1 MAGVM
6 RRQFL
11 IAAGALVAAPR
22 SVNAQKT
29 KKLYRVGFL
38 TGGDPSQN
46 PELPGAFRQGLRELG
61 WVEGQNIV
69 IEDRWAAGNFDRLPR
84 LAADLVQLKVDVIV
98 ATSTQPALAAK
109 NATRTIP
116 IITVVVGD
124 PIANG
129 LVTSLARPDGNITG
143 LTVLTGAEIGGKLLE
158 LLKETVPQAS
168 RIAVIWNPTNPTNEP
183 LLAQAQSAAGKMK
196 VQVQP
201 VPVRALET
209 LEGSLA
215 GLTGERPHALL
226 IALDALFFFSRQ
238 RILDFAAKNGL
249 PTIWGWREAVHDGGL
264 MAYGPSQTDLFYRAA
279 LYVDKMLKG
288 AKPAD
293 LPFQRPTKFQ
303 FVVNLKTAK
312 TLGLTIPPSVLVRAD
327 ALIQ

>member
-1 MAGVM
+1 MGAVA

-11 IAAGALVAAPR
+11 IAAGVLLAAPR

-29 KKLYRVGFL
+29 KNEYRVGFL
-38 TGGDPSQN
+38 TGGDTAQN
-46 PELPGAFRQGLRELG
+46 PELPGALRQGLRELG

-69 IEDRWAAGNFDRLPR
+69 IEYRAALGNFDRLPS
-84 LAADLVQLKVDVIV
+84 LAADLVRLNVDVIV

-109 NATRTIP
+109 KATRTIP

-143 LTVLTGAEIGGKLLE
+143 LTVITGAEIGGKLLE
-158 LLKETVPQAS
+158 LLKESLPQAS
-168 RIAVIWNPTNPTNEP
+168 RIAVVWNPTNPTNAP
-183 LLAQAQSAAGKMK
+183 LLAEAHSAARKLK

-201 VPVRALET
+201 VPVKALET
-209 LEGSLA
+209 LEGALI
-215 GLTGERPHALL
+215 GLTAERPQALV

-238 RILDFAAKNGL
+238 RILDFAAKKGL
-249 PTIWGWREAVHDGGL
+249 PTIWGWREAAHDGGL

-279 LYVDKMLKG
+279 AYIDKILKG
-288 AKPAD
+288 VKPAD
-293 LPFQRPTKFQ
+293 LPFQRPTKFE
-303 FVVNLKTAK
+303 FVVNLKAAR
-312 TLGLTIPPSVLVRAD
+312 TLGLTIPPAVLVRAD